1 MSSCKVIYLKK
12 KKEFKEDIP
21 NLPQIVVRTI
31 FREVVGGVAGRGSH
45 GYTNISGIVTYN
57 YPPQIAPSPPQI
69 APSAKGHR
77 GPKVL
82 NTQSPTALKH
92 SSPNSQTH
100 KP

>member
-57 YPPQIAPSPPQI
+57 HPPQI

-77 GPKVL
+77 GPK
-82 NTQSPTALKH
+82 ALI
-92 SSPNSQTH
+92 P
-100 KP
+100 